1 VILAVIT
8 LFTFAGIMLAY
19 WYFGSEH
26 YEVTGIPI
34 LNYHE
39 VDNTFHTCLTMT
51 PHDFSQQMQY
61 LKDQGYHTITPAQLN
76 DYLTKGTALP
86 DKPVMITFDD
96 GYVDNY
102 TDAYPILKKYDMTG
116 TIFII
121 TSLVGKPGYL
131 SWAQIKKMDKDNMA
145 FGSHTITHRPLS
157 ELDENTV
164 RQELT
169 TSKQQIETQLGHSIH
184 FIAYPEGKYNTMV
197 ERETKAAG
205 YAGAFTVNAGRLHAG
220 DDPYALNRVAIF
232 EGNNSFTHFRIRLL
246 LSTLCG
252 YLWKWHAFFYT
263 TLHLEKLASLIPQP

>member
-1 VILAVIT
+1 
-8 LFTFAGIMLAY
+8 M
-19 WYFGSEH
+19 SN
-26 YEVTGIPI
+26 
-34 LNYHE
+34 LN
-39 VDNTFHTCLTMT
+39 
-51 PHDFSQQMQY
+51 
-61 LKDQGYHTITPAQLN
+61 
-76 DYLTKGTALP
+76 TKL
-86 DKPVMITFDD
+86 
-96 GYVDNY
+96 
-102 TDAYPILKKYDMTG
+102 
-116 TIFII
+116 
-121 TSLVGKPGYL
+121 
-131 SWAQIKKMDKDNMA
+131 MA

-252 YLWKWHAFFYT
+252 YLWKWHALPGMYLSL
-263 TLHLEKLASLIPQP
+263 TLLQYIKPE